1 MKSGRLLNSELS
13 AVIAR
18 MGHTDSLVI
27 ADAGLPVP
35 VGPMRID
42 LALTRGIPSFLATFE
57 TILEELRIER
67 ILLAEEIRTRNSA
80 QLDDIMKTLSAYRD
94 RTGALVEIV
103 FVPHEAFKQRTGAA
117 LAIVRTGECTPY
129 SNVILHSG
137 VVF

>member
-27 ADAGLPVP
+27 ADAGLPIP

-42 LALTRGIPSFLATFE
+42 LALTRGVPSFRVTFE
-57 TILEELRIER
+57 TILEELRVER
-67 ILLAEEIRTRNSA
+67 IILAEEIQTRNSA

-94 RTGALVEIV
+94 RTGASVEVV
-103 FVPHEAFKQRTGAA
+103 FVPHKAFKQRTGAA